1 MTSKVSGLKETVSHF
16 LNRRLR
22 RTHSIGSLSMSST
35 SMFSALRQRSQNC
48 LDRAGEHYR
57 WVGIAAEA
65 VPLVPGTRTV
75 RAGIGGD
82 SGKRAQ
88 GSLDRSR
95 PTFVGRSD
103 R

>member
-1 MTSKVSGLKETVSHF
+1 YGMKKLVSLF
-16 LNRRLR
+16 LNRRLP
-22 RTHSIGSLSMSST
+22 RTHSIGSLSITST
-35 SMFSALRQRSQNC
+35 TMFSALRQRYQNC
-48 LDRAGEHYR
+48 LARAGEHYR
-57 WVGIAAEA
+57 WVGIAAED

-75 RAGIGGD
+75 RSGIGGD
-82 SGKRAQ
+82 SGKRSQ